1 MANVLRKIMVVF
13 LGVAALSLLSGCTDW
28 KKQYDGLTVEHQN
41 LLGRYEGCMASLD
54 SAASEKIQISQA
66 LNRAQQELAELK
78 RQMEGGMDSTG
89 FEGFNP
95 DIDLLRGT
103 ITVALPNTVLF
114 SAGKAE
120 IKSSVISELDQ
131 ISSVLRQKYQ
141 GRDIS
146 VVGHT
151 DSDPILKTKDLW
163 KDNWHLSSAR
173 ALAVT
178 RYLVKKGI
186 SPDKVGAVAAGEF
199 RPVAN
204 NSTAS
209 GKATNRRVEIVVHM
223 YN

>member
-1 MANVLRKIMVVF
+1 MTKVLRKIMVVF

-41 LLGRYEGCMASLD
+41 LLGRYENCMVSLD
-54 SAASEKIQISQA
+54 SAASEKIQISRA
-66 LNRAQQELAELK
+66 LNSAQQQLAELK
-78 RQMEGGMDSTG
+78 RQMEGGIDGTG

-95 DIDLLRGT
+95 DIDLIRGT

-114 SAGKAE
+114 SAGKAV

-151 DSDPILKTKDLW
+151 DSDPILKTKNLW

-178 RYLVKKGI
+178 RYLLKKGI
-186 SPDKVGAVAAGEF
+186 RAEKLGAVAAGEF
-199 RPVAN
+199 RPIAS
-204 NSTAS
+204 NSTTS
-209 GKATNRRVEIVVHM
+209 GKTKNRRVEIVVHM
-223 YN
+223 YD

>member
-41 LLGRYEGCMASLD
+41 LLGLYELCMDSLD
-54 SAASEKIQISQA
+54 DTATEKIQISQA
-66 LNRAQQELAELK
+66 LNRSQQELAELK
-78 RQMEGGMDSTG
+78 RQMEDGTGDGIWGGL
-89 FEGFNP
+89 NP
-95 DIDLLRGT
+95 EVDLEKGT
-103 ITVALPNTVLF
+103 ITVTLPNTVLF
-114 SAGKAE
+114 AAGKAE

-131 ISSVLRQKYQ
+131 IASVLKQRYQ
-141 GRDIS
+141 SRDIS

-151 DSDPILKTKDLW
+151 DSDPILKTKKLW

-173 ALAVT
+173 ALSVA
-178 RYLVKKGI
+178 RYLVRKGI
-186 SPDKVGAVAAGEF
+186 RPEKLGAVAAGEF
-199 RPVAN
+199 RPVAG

-209 GKATNRRVEIVVHM
+209 GKAKNRRVEIVVYM

>member
-13 LGVAALSLLSGCTDW
+13 LGAAALSLLSGCTDW
-28 KKQYDGLTVEHQN
+28 KKQYDGLTVAHQN
-41 LLGRYEGCMASLD
+41 LLGRYEDCMASLD
-54 SAASEKIQISQA
+54 SAASEKIQISRA
-66 LNRAQQELAELK
+66 LNAAQQQLAELQ
-78 RQMEGGMDSTG
+78 RQMEGGMDGTG

-95 DIDLLRGT
+95 EIDLIRGT

-151 DSDPILKTKDLW
+151 DSDPILKTKKLW

-173 ALAVT
+173 ALSVV
-178 RYLVKKGI
+178 RYLVRKGI
-186 SPDKVGAVAAGEF
+186 RPEKIGAVAAGEF
-199 RPVAN
+199 RPVAG

-209 GKATNRRVEIVVHM
+209 GKAKNRRVEIVVHM
-223 YN
+223 YD